1 MEQTRQVFL
10 GDASLATGF
19 RLAGFEVFPDA
30 DIEQLD
36 TLLGELQA
44 SRTPAFVVIDKKLGE
59 SDSRRLNAV
68 RNEGGRIL
76 LTQVPMLTQPEQMH
90 SSIDEHIQQLLG
102 LDGEEH
108 GENP

>member
-30 DIEQLD
+30 DAEQLD
-36 TLLGELQA
+36 ALLGQLQA
-44 SRTPAFVVIDKKLGE
+44 SRTPAFVVIDQKLGE
-59 SDSRRLNAV
+59 SDSRRLEEV
-68 RNEGGRIL
+68 RHEGGRIL

-90 SSIDEHIQQLLG
+90 SSIDDRIQQLLG
-102 LDGEEH
+102 LDGD
-108 GENP
+108 